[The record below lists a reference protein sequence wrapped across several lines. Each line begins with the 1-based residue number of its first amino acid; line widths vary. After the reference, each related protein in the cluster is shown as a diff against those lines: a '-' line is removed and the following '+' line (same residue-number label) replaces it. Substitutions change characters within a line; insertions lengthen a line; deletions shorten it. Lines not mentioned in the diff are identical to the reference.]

1 MEMVRMRVN
10 TIVLAFRE
18 LNNAIKGKAR
28 KLVIGTVALIPLLYG
43 SLYLWAFTNPYKTL
57 DTVPV
62 AVVVEDSGAIINGKM
77 RNVGNEI
84 KNRLKNQKDGSEG
97 FQWNFVDSAKANK
110 GIKNGDYFMVATIP
124 ASFSKCIASAQ
135 YDTPTKAKLHV
146 KYDQASNML
155 ASQIGKTAFRTIRSE
170 ISEAIAQEYWEHMF
184 AKVNSASD
192 SLGAAANG
200 AGALHE
206 GSKSLQGGINK
217 LADGSNKLSA
227 SLRKLQGGLGELQKG
242 ANTLTEANAR
252 SKEGA
257 QYLAQKTQDLA
268 NGAQQ
273 LSEGTQRLSAATDEF
288 YEGAQ
293 KLAASSNELEE
304 HVKAGNAETKTKLA
318 GLLMQAQNPAVTK
331 EDVLA
336 NLQSLAEG
344 LGENSNL
351 LETNLSALS
360 AGADKLSDGSL
371 QIKGG
376 ADAISQGFEAVNTG
390 SNKLAAGANSLAEGL
405 AQVSNGSEKLNN
417 GVNAAAQGSAKIV
430 NGSDQLNSGAK
441 KLSDNTPKL
450 VEGAK
455 KLHDGLKDAQ
465 KSGKINNIKQK
476 SKMMS
481 APVALK
487 EHDYSHV
494 ENYGTGF
501 APYFISIGL
510 WVGALMATFVLRVMD
525 RRAILNGMNPLK
537 SALISF
543 TPFVI
548 MGVVQAVILMGVVH
562 GALKLQIDNVGAFY
576 ALGIIASIVFMAIM
590 QMIMVVFKIPGRI
603 VAIVLLMLQITSSAG
618 TFPVQMTPSFFRAVH
633 PYLPMTYSIL
643 GLRQAMA
650 GRNSG
655 AIASSIGILVI
666 FGIIAIAITSI
677 VDCVKR
683 TVTMFDLHPVITLEA

>member
-1 MEMVRMRVN
+1 MRVN
-10 TIVLAFRE
+10 TIALAFRE

-62 AVVVEDSGAIINGKM
+62 AVVVEDNGAMINGKM
-77 RNVGNEI
+77 RNIGNEI
-84 KNRLKNQKDGSEG
+84 KTRLKNQKDGSEG
-97 FQWNFVDSAKANK
+97 FQWNFVNSAEANK
-110 GIKNGDYFMVATIP
+110 GLKNGNYFMVATIP

-135 YDTPTKAKLHV
+135 YETPTKAKLHV

-155 ASQIGKTAFRTIRSE
+155 ASQIGKTAFHTMRSE
-170 ISEAIAQEYWEHMF
+170 ISEAIAQEYWEHML
-184 AKVNSASD
+184 AKANSASE
-192 SLGAAANG
+192 SLGEAVKG
-200 AGALHE
+200 AGELHE

-217 LADGSNKLSA
+217 IADGSNKLSS

-242 ANTLTEANAR
+242 ADTLTQANLR

-273 LSEGTQRLSAATDEF
+273 LSEGTQRLSAATNEF

-360 AGADKLSDGSL
+360 AGADKLSTGSL

-376 ADAISQGFEAVNTG
+376 ADTISQGIETVNTG
-390 SNKLAAGANSLAEGL
+390 SSKLAAGANKLADGL
-405 AQVSNGSEKLNN
+405 TQVSNGSEKLNN
-417 GVNAAAQGSAKIV
+417 GVNAAVEGSAKIA

-450 VEGAK
+450 VDGAK
-455 KLHDGLKDAQ
+455 KLHDGLKNSQ
-465 KSGKINNIKQK
+465 KSGKIDNIVQK

-481 APVALK
+481 APVALE
-487 EHDYSHV
+487 EHEYSHV

-537 SALISF
+537 SALISL

-562 GALKLQIDNVGAFY
+562 LVLKLQIDNILAFY
-576 ALGIIASIVFMAIM
+576 GLGIIASIMFMAIM
-590 QMIMVVFKIPGRI
+590 QMIMVIFHIPGRI

-618 TFPVQMTPSFFRAVH
+618 TFPVQMTPAFFRAVH
-633 PYLPMTYSIL
+633 PYLPMTYSIM

-650 GRNSG
+650 GKNSG
-655 AIASSIGILVI
+655 EIVSGIGMLVL
-666 FGIIAIAITSI
+666 FGVIAIAITSI
-677 VDCVKR
+677 VARMKR

>member
-1 MEMVRMRVN
+1 MGMVIMRVN
-10 TIVLAFRE
+10 TIALAFRE
-18 LNNAIKGKAR
+18 LNNAMKGKAR

-57 DTVPV
+57 NTVPV
-62 AVVVEDSGAIINGKM
+62 AVVVEDNGAMINGKM
-77 RNVGNEI
+77 RNIGNEI
-84 KNRLKNQKDGSEG
+84 KTRLKNQKDGSEG
-97 FQWNFVDSAKANK
+97 FQWNFVNSAEANK
-110 GIKNGDYFMVATIP
+110 GLKNGNYFMVATIP

-135 YDTPTKAKLHV
+135 YETPTKAKLHV
-146 KYDQASNML
+146 KYNQASNML
-155 ASQIGKTAFRTIRSE
+155 ASQIGKTAFRTMRSE
-170 ISEAIAQEYWEHMF
+170 ISEAIAEEYWEHMF
-184 AKVNSASD
+184 AKVNAASD

-206 GSKSLQGGINK
+206 GSKSLQGGIDK
-217 LADGSNKLSA
+217 LANGSNQLSQ
-227 SLRKLQGGLGELQKG
+227 SLRKLQGGLGELQQG
-242 ANTLTEANAR
+242 ANTLTQANVR

-257 QYLAQKTQDLA
+257 KYLAQKTQDLA

-273 LSEGTQRLSAATDEF
+273 LSEGTQRLSAATNEF

-304 HVKAGNAETKTKLA
+304 HVKAGNAETKTQIA

-360 AGADKLSDGSL
+360 AGADKLSAGSL

-376 ADAISQGFEAVNTG
+376 AEAISQGVENINTG
-390 SNKLAAGANSLAEGL
+390 SSKLSAGASNLANGL
-405 AQVSNGSEKLNN
+405 VQVSNGSENLNN
-417 GVNAAAQGSAKIV
+417 GITRAAQGSAKIV

-455 KLHDGLKDAQ
+455 KLHDGLKNSQ
-465 KSGKINNIKQK
+465 KSGKIDNIVQK

-481 APVALK
+481 APVALQ
-487 EHDYSHV
+487 EHEYSHV

-525 RRAILNGMNPLK
+525 RRALLNGMNPLK
-537 SALISF
+537 STLISL

-548 MGVVQAVILMGVVH
+548 MGVVQSVILLGVVH
-562 GALKLQIDNVGAFY
+562 IVLGLQIDNIPAFY
-576 ALGIIASIVFMAIM
+576 ALGIIAGISFMAIM
-590 QMIMVVFKIPGRI
+590 QMIMTAFHIPGRI
-603 VAIVLLMLQITSSAG
+603 VAIILLMLQITSSAG
-618 TFPVQMTPSFFRAVH
+618 TFPVEMTPTFFRTVH
-633 PYLPMTYSIL
+633 PYLPMTYSIMA
-643 GLRQAMA
+643 LRQAMA
-650 GRNSG
+650 GKNNGEIVSG
-655 AIASSIGILVI
+655 IGMLVL
-666 FGIIAIAITSI
+666 FGVIAIAITSI
-677 VDCVKR
+677 IAYKKR

>member
-1 MEMVRMRVN
+1 MRVN
-10 TIVLAFRE
+10 TLALAFRE
-18 LNNAIKGKAR
+18 LNNTLKGKAR

-57 DTVPV
+57 NTVPV
-62 AVVVEDSGAIINGKM
+62 AVVVEDDGAVINGKM
-77 RNVGNEI
+77 RNIGNEI
-84 KNRLKNQKDGSEG
+84 KTRLKNQKDGSEG
-97 FQWNFVDSAKANK
+97 FQWNFVNSAEANK
-110 GIKNGDYFMVATIP
+110 GLKNGNYFMVATIP

-135 YDTPTKAKLHV
+135 YETPTKAKLHV

-155 ASQIGKTAFRTIRSE
+155 ASQIGKTAFHTMRSE
-170 ISEAIAQEYWEHMF
+170 ISEAIAQEYWENMF
-184 AKVNSASD
+184 AKVNSASG
-192 SLGAAANG
+192 SLGDAVNG

-206 GSKSLQGGINK
+206 GSKSLQNGVNK
-217 LADGSNKLSA
+217 LADGSSQLSQ
-227 SLRKLQGGLGELQKG
+227 SLRKLQGGLSELQKG
-242 ANTLTEANAR
+242 ANTLSKANTR
-252 SKEGA
+252 SKAGA

-273 LSEGTQRLSAATDEF
+273 LSKGTQKLSAATSEF
-288 YEGAQ
+288 YDGAQ
-293 KLAASSNELEE
+293 KLSASSSELEE
-304 HVKAGNAETKTKLA
+304 RVKAGNAETKA
-318 GLLMQAQNPAVTK
+318 QIMGLLMKAQDPRVTK
-331 EDVLA
+331 EDVLTS
-336 NLQSLAEG
+336 LQGLAGG
-344 LGENSNL
+344 LSENSDL

-360 AGADKLSDGSL
+360 AGADKLSAGSL

-376 ADAISQGFEAVNTG
+376 ADAISQGVEAVNTG

-455 KLHDGLKDAQ
+455 KLHDGLKNSQ
-465 KSGKINNIKQK
+465 KSGKINNIVQK

-481 APVALK
+481 APVSLE
-487 EHDYSHV
+487 EHEYSHV

-537 SALISF
+537 SALISL

-562 GALKLQIDNVGAFY
+562 VVLKLQIDNVLAFY
-576 ALGIIASIVFMAIM
+576 GLGIIASIMFMAIM
-590 QMIMVVFKIPGRI
+590 QMIMVVFHIPGRI

-618 TFPVQMTPSFFRAVH
+618 TFPVQMTPAFFRAVH
-633 PYLPMTYSIL
+633 PYLPMTYSIM

-650 GRNSG
+650 GKNSG
-655 AIASSIGILVI
+655 EIVSGIGMLVL
-666 FGIIAIAITSI
+666 FGVIAIAITSI
-677 VDCVKR
+677 VARMKR

>member
-1 MEMVRMRVN
+1 MHVS
-10 TIVLAFRE
+10 TIALAFRE
-18 LNNAIKGKAR
+18 INNTMKGKAR

-62 AVVVEDSGAIINGKM
+62 AVVVEDNGAMINGKM
-77 RNVGNEI
+77 RNIGNEI
-84 KNRLKNQKDGSEG
+84 KTRLKNQKDGSEG
-97 FQWNFVDSAKANK
+97 FQWNFVNSAEANK
-110 GIKNGDYFMVATIP
+110 GLKNGNYFMVATIP

-155 ASQIGKTAFRTIRSE
+155 ASQIGKTAFCTMRTE

-217 LADGSNKLSA
+217 LADGSNKLSQ
-227 SLRKLQGGLGELQKG
+227 SLQKLQGGLGELQKG
-242 ANTLTEANAR
+242 ANMLTEANAR

-273 LSEGTQRLSAATDEF
+273 LSEGTQRLSAATSEF

-304 HVKAGNAETKTKLA
+304 HVKAGNAETKAQIT

-336 NLQSLAEG
+336 NLQRLAEG

-360 AGADKLSDGSL
+360 AGADKLSAGSL

-376 ADAISQGFEAVNTG
+376 ADALMQGMEKVNVG
-390 SNKLAAGANSLAEGL
+390 SDKLVAGTNKLADGL
-405 AQVSNGSEKLNN
+405 AQVSNGSEKLNS
-417 GVNAAAQGSAKIV
+417 GVNEAAQGSAKIV

-450 VEGAK
+450 VDGTK

-465 KSGKINNIKQK
+465 KSGKVNGIVQK

-481 APVALK
+481 APVSLE
-487 EHDYSHV
+487 EHEYSHV

-501 APYFISIGL
+501 APYFISIAL
-510 WVGALMATFVLRVMD
+510 WVGALMTTFVLRVMD

-537 SALISF
+537 SALISL

-548 MGVVQAVILMGVVH
+548 MGVSQAIILMGVVQ

-590 QMIMVVFKIPGRI
+590 QMIMVVFRMPGRI

-618 TFPVQMTPSFFRAVH
+618 TFPVQMTPAFFRAVH
-633 PYLPMTYSIL
+633 PYLPMTYSIM
-643 GLRQAMA
+643 GLRQAMS
-650 GRNSG
+650 GKNSG
-655 AIASSIGILVI
+655 EIVSGIGMLVL
-666 FGIIAIAITSI
+666 FGVIAIAITSI
-677 VDCVKR
+677 AFRMKR
-683 TVTMFDLHPVITLEA
+683 TVKMFDLHPVITLDA

>member
-1 MEMVRMRVN
+1 MRVN
-10 TIVLAFRE
+10 TLSLAFRE
-18 LNNAIKGKAR
+18 LNNTLKGKAR

-57 DTVPV
+57 NTVPV
-62 AVVVEDSGAIINGKM
+62 AVVVEDNGAVINGKM
-77 RNVGNEI
+77 RNIGNEI
-84 KNRLKNQKDGSEG
+84 KTRLKNQKDGSEG
-97 FQWNFVDSAKANK
+97 FQWNFVNSAEANK
-110 GIKNGDYFMVATIP
+110 GLKNGNYFMVATIP

-135 YDTPTKAKLHV
+135 YETPTKAKLHV

-155 ASQIGKTAFRTIRSE
+155 ASQIGKTAFHTMRSE
-170 ISEAIAQEYWEHMF
+170 ISEAIAQEYWENMF

-192 SLGAAANG
+192 SLGDAVNG

-206 GSKSLQGGINK
+206 GSKSLQNGVNK
-217 LADGSNKLSA
+217 LADGSSQLSQ
-227 SLRKLQGGLGELQKG
+227 SLRKLQGGLSELQKG
-242 ANTLTEANAR
+242 ANTLSKANTR
-252 SKEGA
+252 SKAGA

-273 LSEGTQRLSAATDEF
+273 LSKGTQKLSAATSEF
-288 YEGAQ
+288 YDGAQ
-293 KLAASSNELEE
+293 KLSASSSELEE
-304 HVKAGNAETKTKLA
+304 RVKAGNAETKA
-318 GLLMQAQNPAVTK
+318 QIMGLLMKAQDPRVTK

-336 NLQSLAEG
+336 SLQGLAGG
-344 LGENSNL
+344 LSENSDL

-360 AGADKLSDGSL
+360 AGADKLSAGSL

-376 ADAISQGFEAVNTG
+376 ADAISQGVEAVNTG

-455 KLHDGLKDAQ
+455 KLHDGLKNSQ
-465 KSGKINNIKQK
+465 KSGKINNIVQK

-481 APVALK
+481 APVSLE
-487 EHDYSHV
+487 EHEYSHV

-537 SALISF
+537 SALISL

-562 GALKLQIDNVGAFY
+562 VVLKLQIDNVLAFY
-576 ALGIIASIVFMAIM
+576 GLGIIASIMFMAIM
-590 QMIMVVFKIPGRI
+590 QMIMVVFHIPGRI

-618 TFPVQMTPSFFRAVH
+618 TFPVQMTPAFFRAVH
-633 PYLPMTYSIL
+633 PYLPMTYSIM

-650 GRNSG
+650 GKNSG
-655 AIASSIGILVI
+655 EIVSGIGMLVL
-666 FGIIAIAITSI
+666 FGVIAIAITSI
-677 VDCVKR
+677 VARMKR

>member
-1 MEMVRMRVN
+1 MVVKTMRVN
-10 TIVLAFRE
+10 TIALAFRE
-18 LNNAIKGKAR
+18 LNNTMKGKAR

-62 AVVVEDSGAIINGKM
+62 AVVVEDNGAMINGKM
-77 RNVGNEI
+77 RNIGNEI
-84 KNRLKNQKDGSEG
+84 KTRLKNQKDGSEG
-97 FQWNFVDSAKANK
+97 FQWNFVNSAEANK
-110 GIKNGDYFMVATIP
+110 GLKNGNYFMVATIP

-155 ASQIGKTAFRTIRSE
+155 ASQIGKTAFRTMRTE

-217 LADGSNKLSA
+217 LADGSNKLSQ
-227 SLRKLQGGLGELQKG
+227 SLQKLQGGLGELQKG
-242 ANTLTEANAR
+242 ASRLTEANAR

-304 HVKAGNAETKTKLA
+304 HVKAGNAETKAQIT
-318 GLLMQAQNPAVTK
+318 GLLMQAQNSAVTK

-360 AGADKLSDGSL
+360 AGADKLSAGSL

-376 ADAISQGFEAVNTG
+376 ADALMQGMEKVNVG
-390 SNKLAAGANSLAEGL
+390 SNKLVAGTNKLADGL
-405 AQVSNGSEKLNN
+405 AQVSNGSEKLNS
-417 GVNAAAQGSAKIV
+417 GVNEAAQGSAKIV
-430 NGSDQLNSGAK
+430 NGSNQLNSGVK

-450 VEGAK
+450 VDGAK

-465 KSGKINNIKQK
+465 KSGKVNGIVQK

-481 APVALK
+481 APVSLE
-487 EHDYSHV
+487 EHEYSHV

-501 APYFISIGL
+501 APYFISIAL

-537 SALISF
+537 SALISL
-543 TPFVI
+543 TPFVL
-548 MGVVQAVILMGVVH
+548 MGVVQAIILMGVVQ

-590 QMIMVVFKIPGRI
+590 QMIMVVFRIPGRI

-618 TFPVQMTPSFFRAVH
+618 TFPVQMTPAFFKAVH
-633 PYLPMTYSIL
+633 PYLPMTYSIM
-643 GLRQAMA
+643 GLRQAMS
-650 GRNSG
+650 GKNSG
-655 AIASSIGILVI
+655 EIVSGIGMLVL
-666 FGIIAIAITSI
+666 FGVIAIAITSI
-677 VDCVKR
+677 AFRMKR

>member
-1 MEMVRMRVN
+1 MRVN

-62 AVVVEDSGAIINGKM
+62 AVVVEDNGAIINGKM

-97 FQWNFVDSAKANK
+97 FQWNFVNSAKANK
-110 GIKNGDYFMVATIP
+110 GLKNGDYFMVATIP

-537 SALISF
+537 SALISL

-548 MGVVQAVILMGVVH
+548 MGVVQAIILMGVVH
-562 GALKLQIDNVGAFY
+562 GALKLQIDNVAAFY

-590 QMIMVVFKIPGRI
+590 QMIMAVFKIPGRI

-650 GRNSG
+650 GKNSG

>member
-1 MEMVRMRVN
+1 MHVS
-10 TIVLAFRE
+10 TIALAFRE
-18 LNNAIKGKAR
+18 INNTMKGKAR

-62 AVVVEDSGAIINGKM
+62 AVVVEDNGAMINGKM
-77 RNVGNEI
+77 RNIGNEI
-84 KNRLKNQKDGSEG
+84 KTRLKNQKDGSEG
-97 FQWNFVDSAKANK
+97 FQWNFVNSAEANK
-110 GIKNGDYFMVATIP
+110 GLKNGNYFMVATIP

-155 ASQIGKTAFRTIRSE
+155 ASQIGKTAFRTMRTE

-217 LADGSNKLSA
+217 LADGSNKLSQ
-227 SLRKLQGGLGELQKG
+227 SLQKLQGGLGELQKG

-288 YEGAQ
+288 YAGAQ

-360 AGADKLSDGSL
+360 AGADRLSTGSL

-376 ADAISQGFEAVNTG
+376 ADALMQGMEKVNVG
-390 SNKLAAGANSLAEGL
+390 SNKLVAGTNKLADGL
-405 AQVSNGSEKLNN
+405 TQVSNGSEKLNN
-417 GVNAAAQGSAKIV
+417 GVSVAAQGSAKIV
-430 NGSDQLNSGAK
+430 NGSDQLNSGVK

-465 KSGKINNIKQK
+465 KSGKINNIVQK

-481 APVALK
+481 APVSLE
-487 EHDYSHV
+487 EHEYSHV

-537 SALISF
+537 SALISL

-548 MGVVQAVILMGVVH
+548 MGIVQAVILMGVVQLV
-562 GALKLQIDNVGAFY
+562 LKLQIDNVLAFY
-576 ALGIIASIVFMAIM
+576 GLGIIASIMFMAIM
-590 QMIMVVFKIPGRI
+590 QMIMVVFHVPGRI

-618 TFPVQMTPSFFRAVH
+618 TFPVQMTPAFFRAVH
-633 PYLPMTYSIL
+633 PYLPMTYSIM

-650 GRNSG
+650 GKNSG
-655 AIASSIGILVI
+655 EIVSGIGMLVL
-666 FGIIAIAITSI
+666 FGVIAIAITSI
-677 VDCVKR
+677 VARMKR

>member
-1 MEMVRMRVN
+1 MRVN
-10 TIVLAFRE
+10 TIALAFRE
-18 LNNAIKGKAR
+18 LNNAMKGKAR

-57 DTVPV
+57 NTVPV
-62 AVVVEDSGAIINGKM
+62 AVVVEDNGAMINGKM
-77 RNVGNEI
+77 RNIGNEI
-84 KNRLKNQKDGSEG
+84 KTRLKNQKDGSEG
-97 FQWNFVDSAKANK
+97 FQWNFVNSAEANK
-110 GIKNGDYFMVATIP
+110 GLKNGNYFMVATIP

-135 YDTPTKAKLHV
+135 YETPTKAKLHV
-146 KYDQASNML
+146 KYNQASNML
-155 ASQIGKTAFRTIRSE
+155 ASQIGKTAFRTMRSE
-170 ISEAIAQEYWEHMF
+170 ISEAIAEEYWEHMF
-184 AKVNSASD
+184 AKVNAASD

-206 GSKSLQGGINK
+206 GSKSLQGGIDK
-217 LADGSNKLSA
+217 LANGSNQLSQ
-227 SLRKLQGGLGELQKG
+227 SLRKLQGGLGELQQG
-242 ANTLTEANAR
+242 ANTLTQANVR

-257 QYLAQKTQDLA
+257 KYLAQKTQDLA

-273 LSEGTQRLSAATDEF
+273 LSEGTQRLSAATNEF

-304 HVKAGNAETKTKLA
+304 HVKAGNAETKTQIA

-360 AGADKLSDGSL
+360 AGADKLSAGSL

-376 ADAISQGFEAVNTG
+376 AEAISQGVENINTG
-390 SNKLAAGANSLAEGL
+390 SSKLSAGASNLANGL
-405 AQVSNGSEKLNN
+405 AQVSNGSENLNN
-417 GVNAAAQGSAKIV
+417 GITRAAQGSAKIV
-430 NGSDQLNSGAK
+430 NGSDQLNSGVK

-455 KLHDGLKDAQ
+455 KLHDGLKNSQ
-465 KSGKINNIKQK
+465 KSGKIDNIVQK

-481 APVALK
+481 APVALQ
-487 EHDYSHV
+487 EHEYSHV

-525 RRAILNGMNPLK
+525 RRALLNGMNPLK
-537 SALISF
+537 STLISL

-548 MGVVQAVILMGVVH
+548 MGVVQSVILLGVVH
-562 GALKLQIDNVGAFY
+562 IVLGLQIDNIPAFY
-576 ALGIIASIVFMAIM
+576 ALGIIAGISFMAIM
-590 QMIMVVFKIPGRI
+590 QMIMTAFHIPGRI
-603 VAIVLLMLQITSSAG
+603 VAIILLMLQITSSAG
-618 TFPVQMTPSFFRAVH
+618 TFPVEMTPTFFRTVH
-633 PYLPMTYSIL
+633 PYLPMTYSIMA
-643 GLRQAMA
+643 LRQAMA
-650 GRNSG
+650 GKNNGEIVSG
-655 AIASSIGILVI
+655 IGMLVL
-666 FGIIAIAITSI
+666 FGVIAIAITSI
-677 VDCVKR
+677 IAYKKR

>member
-1 MEMVRMRVN
+1 MHVN
-10 TIVLAFRE
+10 TIALAFRE

-43 SLYLWAFTNPYKTL
+43 SLYLWAFTNPYNTL
-57 DTVPV
+57 NTVPV
-62 AVVVEDSGAIINGKM
+62 AVVVEDNGAMINGKM
-77 RNVGNEI
+77 RNIGNEI
-84 KNRLKNQKDGSEG
+84 KTRLKNQKDGSEG
-97 FQWNFVDSAKANK
+97 FQWNFVNSAEANK
-110 GIKNGDYFMVATIP
+110 GLKNGNYFMVATIP

-155 ASQIGKTAFRTIRSE
+155 ASQIGKTAFRTMRTE

-217 LADGSNKLSA
+217 LADGSNKLSQ
-227 SLRKLQGGLGELQKG
+227 SLQKLQGGLGELQKG

-273 LSEGTQRLSAATDEF
+273 LSEGTQRLSAATSEF

-304 HVKAGNAETKTKLA
+304 HVKAGNAETKAQIT
-318 GLLMQAQNPAVTK
+318 GLLMQAQNPRVTK

-336 NLQSLAEG
+336 SLQGLAGG
-344 LGENSNL
+344 LSENSDL

-360 AGADKLSDGSL
+360 AGADKLSAGSL

-376 ADAISQGFEAVNTG
+376 ADAISQGVEAVNAG

-417 GVNAAAQGSAKIV
+417 GVSEAAQGSAKIV

-450 VEGAK
+450 VDGAK

-465 KSGKINNIKQK
+465 KSGKINNIVQK

-481 APVALK
+481 APVSLE
-487 EHDYSHV
+487 EHEYSHV

-501 APYFISIGL
+501 APYFISIAL

-537 SALISF
+537 SALISL

-548 MGVVQAVILMGVVH
+548 MGVAQAIILMGVVQ
-562 GALKLQIDNVGAFY
+562 GALKFQIDNVGAFY

-590 QMIMVVFKIPGRI
+590 QMIMVVFRMPGRI

-618 TFPVQMTPSFFRAVH
+618 TFPVQMTPAFFRAVH
-633 PYLPMTYSIL
+633 PYLPMTYSIM

-650 GRNSG
+650 GKNSG
-655 AIASSIGILVI
+655 EIV
-666 FGIIAIAITSI
+666 FGIEMLVLFGVIAIAITSI
-677 VDCVKR
+677 ACRMKR

>member
-1 MEMVRMRVN
+1 MRVN
-10 TIVLAFRE
+10 TIALAFRE
-18 LNNAIKGKAR
+18 LNNAMKGKAR

-57 DTVPV
+57 NTVPV
-62 AVVVEDSGAIINGKM
+62 AVVVEDNGAMINGKM
-77 RNVGNEI
+77 RNIGNEI
-84 KNRLKNQKDGSEG
+84 KTRLKNQKDGSEG
-97 FQWNFVDSAKANK
+97 FQWNFVNSAEANK
-110 GIKNGDYFMVATIP
+110 GLKNGNYFMVATIP

-155 ASQIGKTAFRTIRSE
+155 ASQIGKTAFRTMRTE

-217 LADGSNKLSA
+217 LADGSNKLSQ
-227 SLRKLQGGLGELQKG
+227 SLQKLQGGLGELQKG
-242 ANTLTEANAR
+242 ANTLNEANAR

-304 HVKAGNAETKTKLA
+304 HVKAGNAETKAQIT

-360 AGADKLSDGSL
+360 AGADKLSAGSL

-376 ADAISQGFEAVNTG
+376 ADALMQGMEKVNVG
-390 SNKLAAGANSLAEGL
+390 SNKLVAGTNKLADGL
-405 AQVSNGSEKLNN
+405 AQVSNGSEKLNS
-417 GVNAAAQGSAKIV
+417 GVNEAAQGSAKIV
-430 NGSDQLNSGAK
+430 NGSNQLNSGAK

-450 VEGAK
+450 VDGAK

-465 KSGKINNIKQK
+465 KSGKVNGIVQK

-481 APVALK
+481 APVSLE
-487 EHDYSHV
+487 EHEYSHV

-501 APYFISIGL
+501 APYFISIAL
-510 WVGALMATFVLRVMD
+510 WVGALMTTFVLRVMD

-537 SALISF
+537 SALISL
-543 TPFVI
+543 TPFVL
-548 MGVVQAVILMGVVH
+548 MGVVQAIILMGVVQ

-590 QMIMVVFKIPGRI
+590 QMIMAVFKIPGRI

-655 AIASSIGILVI
+655 AITSSIGILVL
-666 FGIIAIAITSI
+666 FGVIAIAITSI
-677 VDCVKR
+677 VARMKR
-683 TVTMFDLHPVITLEA
+683 TVTMFDLHPVITLEP

>member
-1 MEMVRMRVN
+1 MRVN
-10 TIVLAFRE
+10 TIALAFRE

-62 AVVVEDSGAIINGKM
+62 AVVVEDNGAMINGKM
-77 RNVGNEI
+77 RNVGHEI
-84 KNRLKNQKDGSEG
+84 KNRLKSQKDGSAG

-110 GIKNGDYFMVATIP
+110 GLKNGDYFMVATIP
-124 ASFSKCIASAQ
+124 SSFSKCIASAQ

-155 ASQIGKTAFRTIRSE
+155 ASQIGKTAFHTMRSE
-170 ISEAIAQEYWEHMF
+170 ISEAIAQEYWENMF
-184 AKVNSASD
+184 AKANSASE
-192 SLGAAANG
+192 SLGEAVKG
-200 AGALHE
+200 AGELHE

-217 LADGSNKLSA
+217 IADGSNKLSS

-242 ANTLTEANAR
+242 ADTLTQANLR

-273 LSEGTQRLSAATDEF
+273 LSEGTQRLSAATNEF

-360 AGADKLSDGSL
+360 AGADKLSTGSL

-376 ADAISQGFEAVNTG
+376 ADTISQGIETVNTG
-390 SNKLAAGANSLAEGL
+390 SSKLAAGANKLADGL
-405 AQVSNGSEKLNN
+405 TQVSNGSEKLNN
-417 GVNAAAQGSAKIV
+417 GVNAAVEGSAKIA

-450 VEGAK
+450 VDGAK
-455 KLHDGLKDAQ
+455 KLHDGLKNSQ
-465 KSGKINNIKQK
+465 KSGKIDNIVQK

-481 APVALK
+481 APVALE
-487 EHDYSHV
+487 EHEYSHV

-525 RRAILNGMNPLK
+525 RRAILNGINPLK
-537 SALISF
+537 SALISL

-562 GALKLQIDNVGAFY
+562 LVLKLQIDNILAFY
-576 ALGIIASIVFMAIM
+576 GLGIIASIMFMAIM
-590 QMIMVVFKIPGRI
+590 QMIMVIFHIPGRI

-618 TFPVQMTPSFFRAVH
+618 TFPVEMTPAFFRAVH
-633 PYLPMTYSIL
+633 PYLPMTYSIM

-650 GRNSG
+650 GKNSG
-655 AIASSIGILVI
+655 EIVSGIGMLVL
-666 FGIIAIAITSI
+666 FGVIAIAITSI
-677 VDCVKR
+677 VARMKR

>member
-1 MEMVRMRVN
+1 MRVN
-10 TIVLAFRE
+10 TIALAFRE
-18 LNNAIKGKAR
+18 LNNTMKGKAR

-62 AVVVEDSGAIINGKM
+62 AVVVEDNGAMINGKM
-77 RNVGNEI
+77 RNIGNEI
-84 KNRLKNQKDGSEG
+84 KTRLKNQKDGSEG
-97 FQWNFVDSAKANK
+97 FQWNFVNSAEANK
-110 GIKNGDYFMVATIP
+110 GLKNGNYFMVATIP

-155 ASQIGKTAFRTIRSE
+155 ASQIGKTAFRTMRTE

-217 LADGSNKLSA
+217 LADGSNKLSQ
-227 SLRKLQGGLGELQKG
+227 SLQKLQGGLGELQKG
-242 ANTLTEANAR
+242 ASRLTEANAR

-273 LSEGTQRLSAATDEF
+273 LSEGTQRLSAATSEF

-304 HVKAGNAETKTKLA
+304 HVKAGNAETKAQIT

-344 LGENSNL
+344 LGENSHL

-360 AGADKLSDGSL
+360 AGADRLSAGSL

-376 ADAISQGFEAVNTG
+376 ADALMQGMEKVNVG
-390 SNKLAAGANSLAEGL
+390 SNQLAGGANTLADGL
-405 AQVSNGSEKLNN
+405 TQVSNGSEKLNN
-417 GVNAAAQGSAKIV
+417 GVSVAAQGSAKIV
-430 NGSDQLNSGAK
+430 NGSDQLNSGVK

-465 KSGKINNIKQK
+465 KSGKINNIVQK

-481 APVALK
+481 APVSLE
-487 EHDYSHV
+487 EHEYSHV

-537 SALISF
+537 SALISL

-548 MGVVQAVILMGVVH
+548 MGIVQAVILMGVVQLV
-562 GALKLQIDNVGAFY
+562 LKLQIDNVLAFY
-576 ALGIIASIVFMAIM
+576 GLGIIASIMFMAIM
-590 QMIMVVFKIPGRI
+590 QMIMVVFHVPGRI

-618 TFPVQMTPSFFRAVH
+618 TFPVQMTPAFFRAVH
-633 PYLPMTYSIL
+633 PYLPMTYSIM

-650 GRNSG
+650 GKNSG
-655 AIASSIGILVI
+655 EIVSGIGMLVL
-666 FGIIAIAITSI
+666 FGVIAIAITSI
-677 VDCVKR
+677 AFRMKR
-683 TVTMFDLHPVITLEA
+683 TVTMFDLHPVITLDA

>member
-1 MEMVRMRVN
+1 MRVN
-10 TIVLAFRE
+10 TIALAFRE
-18 LNNAIKGKAR
+18 LNNTMKGKAR
-28 KLVIGTVALIPLLYG
+28 KIVIGAVALIPLLYG

-62 AVVVEDSGAIINGKM
+62 AVVVEDNGAMINGKM
-77 RNVGNEI
+77 RNVGHEI
-84 KNRLKNQKDGSEG
+84 KNRLKSQKDGSAG
-97 FQWNFVDSAKANK
+97 FQWNFVNSAKANK
-110 GIKNGDYFMVATIP
+110 GLKNGDYFMVATIP
-124 ASFSKCIASAQ
+124 SSFSKCIASAQ
-135 YDTPTKAKLHV
+135 YETPTKAKLHV

-155 ASQIGKTAFRTIRSE
+155 ASQIGKTAFHTMRSE
-170 ISEAIAQEYWEHMF
+170 ISEAIAQEYWEHML
-184 AKVNSASD
+184 AKANSASE
-192 SLGAAANG
+192 SLGEAVKG
-200 AGALHE
+200 AGELHE

-217 LADGSNKLSA
+217 IADGSNKLSS

-242 ANTLTEANAR
+242 ADTLTQANLR

-273 LSEGTQRLSAATDEF
+273 LSEGTQRLSAATSEF

-351 LETNLSALS
+351 LETNLSALT
-360 AGADKLSDGSL
+360 AGADRLSAGSL

-376 ADAISQGFEAVNTG
+376 ADAISQGVESINAG
-390 SNKLAAGANSLAEGL
+390 SNRLAAGANNLANGL
-405 AQVSNGSEKLNN
+405 AQVSNGSENLNN
-417 GVNAAAQGSAKIV
+417 GITRAAQGSAKIV
-430 NGSDQLNSGAK
+430 NGSNQLDSGVK

-450 VEGAK
+450 VDGAK

-465 KSGKINNIKQK
+465 KSGKVNGIVQK

-481 APVALK
+481 APVSLE
-487 EHDYSHV
+487 EHEYSHV

-537 SALISF
+537 SALISL

-548 MGVVQAVILMGVVH
+548 MGVVQAIILMGVVQ

-590 QMIMVVFKIPGRI
+590 QMIMVVFRIPGRI
-603 VAIVLLMLQITSSAG
+603 IAIVLLMLQITSSAG
-618 TFPVQMTPSFFRAVH
+618 TFPVQMTPAFFRAVH
-633 PYLPMTYSIL
+633 PYLPMTYSIM

-650 GRNSG
+650 GKNSG
-655 AIASSIGILVI
+655 EIVSGIGMLVL
-666 FGIIAIAITSI
+666 FGVIAIAITSI
-677 VDCVKR
+677 VARMKR

>member
-1 MEMVRMRVN
+1 MHVS
-10 TIVLAFRE
+10 TIALAFRE
-18 LNNAIKGKAR
+18 INNTMKGKAR

-62 AVVVEDSGAIINGKM
+62 AVVVEDNGAMINGKM
-77 RNVGNEI
+77 RNIGNEI
-84 KNRLKNQKDGSEG
+84 KTRLKNQKDGSEG
-97 FQWNFVDSAKANK
+97 FQWNFVNSAEANK
-110 GIKNGDYFMVATIP
+110 GLKNGNYFMVATIP

-155 ASQIGKTAFRTIRSE
+155 ASQIGKTAFRTMRTE

-217 LADGSNKLSA
+217 LADGSNKLSQ
-227 SLRKLQGGLGELQKG
+227 SLQKLQGGLGELQKG

-273 LSEGTQRLSAATDEF
+273 LSEGTQRLSAATSEF

-304 HVKAGNAETKTKLA
+304 HVKAGNAETKAQIT

-331 EDVLA
+331 DDVIA

-360 AGADKLSDGSL
+360 AGADKLSAGSL

-376 ADAISQGFEAVNTG
+376 ADALMQGMEKVNVG
-390 SNKLAAGANSLAEGL
+390 SDKLVAGTNKLADGL
-405 AQVSNGSEKLNN
+405 AQVSNGSEKLNS
-417 GVNAAAQGSAKIV
+417 GVNEAAQGSAKIV

-450 VEGAK
+450 VDGTK

-465 KSGKINNIKQK
+465 KSGKVNGIVQK

-481 APVALK
+481 APVSLE
-487 EHDYSHV
+487 EHEYSHV

-501 APYFISIGL
+501 APYFISIAL
-510 WVGALMATFVLRVMD
+510 WVGALMTTFVLRVMD

-537 SALISF
+537 SALISL

-548 MGVVQAVILMGVVH
+548 MGVSQAIILMGVVQ
-562 GALKLQIDNVGAFY
+562 GALKFQIDNVVAFY
-576 ALGIIASIVFMAIM
+576 ALGILASIVFMAIM
-590 QMIMVVFKIPGRI
+590 QMIMVVFRMPGRI

-618 TFPVQMTPSFFRAVH
+618 TFPVQMTPAFFRAVH
-633 PYLPMTYSIL
+633 PYLPMTYSIM
-643 GLRQAMA
+643 GLRQAMS
-650 GRNSG
+650 GKNSG
-655 AIASSIGILVI
+655 EIVSGIGMLVL
-666 FGIIAIAITSI
+666 FGVIAIAITSI
-677 VDCVKR
+677 AFRMKR
-683 TVTMFDLHPVITLEA
+683 TVKMFDLHPVITLDA

>member
-1 MEMVRMRVN
+1 MGMVTMRVN
-10 TIVLAFRE
+10 TIALAFRE
-18 LNNAIKGKAR
+18 LNNAMKGKAR

-57 DTVPV
+57 NTVPV
-62 AVVVEDSGAIINGKM
+62 AVVVEDNGAMINGKM
-77 RNVGNEI
+77 RNIGNEI
-84 KNRLKNQKDGSEG
+84 KTRLKNQKDGSEG
-97 FQWNFVDSAKANK
+97 FQWNFVNSAEANK
-110 GIKNGDYFMVATIP
+110 GLKNGNYFMVATIP

-155 ASQIGKTAFRTIRSE
+155 ASQIGKTAFRTMRTE

-206 GSKSLQGGINK
+206 GSKSLQGGIDK
-217 LADGSNKLSA
+217 LANGSNQLSQ
-227 SLRKLQGGLGELQKG
+227 SLRKLQGGLGELQQG
-242 ANTLTEANAR
+242 ANTLTQANVR

-257 QYLAQKTQDLA
+257 KYLAQKTQDLA

-273 LSEGTQRLSAATDEF
+273 LSEGTQRLSAATNEF

-304 HVKAGNAETKTKLA
+304 HVKAGNAETKTQIA
-318 GLLMQAQNPAVTK
+318 ALLMQAQNPAVTK

-360 AGADKLSDGSL
+360 AGADKLSAGSL

-376 ADAISQGFEAVNTG
+376 AEAISQGVENINTG
-390 SNKLAAGANSLAEGL
+390 SSKLSAGASNLANGL
-405 AQVSNGSEKLNN
+405 VQVSNGSENLNN
-417 GVNAAAQGSAKIV
+417 GITRAAQGSAKIV

-465 KSGKINNIKQK
+465 KSGKIDNIVQK

-481 APVALK
+481 APVALQ
-487 EHDYSHV
+487 EHEYSHV

-525 RRAILNGMNPLK
+525 RRALLNGMNPLK
-537 SALISF
+537 STLISL

-548 MGVVQAVILMGVVH
+548 MGVVQSVILLGVVH
-562 GALKLQIDNVGAFY
+562 VVLGLQIDNIPAFY
-576 ALGIIASIVFMAIM
+576 ALGIIAGISFMAIM
-590 QMIMVVFKIPGRI
+590 QMIMTAFHIPGRI
-603 VAIVLLMLQITSSAG
+603 VAIILLMLQITSSAG
-618 TFPVQMTPSFFRAVH
+618 TFPVEMTPTFFRTVH
-633 PYLPMTYSIL
+633 PYLPMTYSIMA
-643 GLRQAMA
+643 LRQAMA
-650 GRNSG
+650 GKNNGEIVSG
-655 AIASSIGILVI
+655 IGMLVL
-666 FGIIAIAITSI
+666 FGVIAIAITSI
-677 VDCVKR
+677 IAYKKR

>member
-1 MEMVRMRVN
+1 MGMVTMRVN
-10 TIVLAFRE
+10 TIALAFRE
-18 LNNAIKGKAR
+18 LNNAMKGKAR

-57 DTVPV
+57 NTVPV
-62 AVVVEDSGAIINGKM
+62 AVVVEDNGAMINGKM
-77 RNVGNEI
+77 RNIGNEI
-84 KNRLKNQKDGSEG
+84 KTRLKNQKDGSEG
-97 FQWNFVDSAKANK
+97 FQWNFVNSAEANK
-110 GIKNGDYFMVATIP
+110 GLKNGNYFMVATIP

-135 YDTPTKAKLHV
+135 YETPTKAKLHV

-155 ASQIGKTAFRTIRSE
+155 ASQIGKTAFRTMRSE
-170 ISEAIAQEYWEHMF
+170 ISEAIAEEYWEHMF
-184 AKVNSASD
+184 AKVNAASD

-206 GSKSLQGGINK
+206 GSKSLQGGIDK
-217 LADGSNKLSA
+217 LANGSNQLSQ
-227 SLRKLQGGLGELQKG
+227 SLRKLQGGLGELQQG
-242 ANTLTEANAR
+242 ANTLTQANVR

-257 QYLAQKTQDLA
+257 KYLAQKTQDLA

-273 LSEGTQRLSAATDEF
+273 LSEGTQRLSAATNEF

-304 HVKAGNAETKTKLA
+304 HVKAGNAETKTQIA
-318 GLLMQAQNPAVTK
+318 ALLMQAQNPAVTK

-360 AGADKLSDGSL
+360 AGADKLSAGSL

-376 ADAISQGFEAVNTG
+376 AEAISQGVENINTG
-390 SNKLAAGANSLAEGL
+390 SSKLSAGASNLANGL
-405 AQVSNGSEKLNN
+405 VQVSNGSENLNN
-417 GVNAAAQGSAKIV
+417 GITRAAQGSAKIV

-465 KSGKINNIKQK
+465 KSGKIDNIVQK

-481 APVALK
+481 APVALQ
-487 EHDYSHV
+487 EHEYSHV

-525 RRAILNGMNPLK
+525 RRALLNGMNPLK
-537 SALISF
+537 STLISL

-548 MGVVQAVILMGVVH
+548 MGVVQSVILLGVVH
-562 GALKLQIDNVGAFY
+562 IVLGLQIDNIPAFY
-576 ALGIIASIVFMAIM
+576 ALGIIAGISFMAIM
-590 QMIMVVFKIPGRI
+590 QMIMTAFHIPGRI
-603 VAIVLLMLQITSSAG
+603 VAIILLMLQITSSAG
-618 TFPVQMTPSFFRAVH
+618 TFPVEMTPTFFRTVH
-633 PYLPMTYSIL
+633 PYLPMTYSIMA
-643 GLRQAMA
+643 LRQAMA
-650 GRNSG
+650 GKNSG
-655 AIASSIGILVI
+655 EIVSGIGMLVL
-666 FGIIAIAITSI
+666 FGVIAIAITSI
-677 VDCVKR
+677 IAYKKR

>member
-1 MEMVRMRVN
+1 MRVN

-376 ADAISQGFEAVNTG
+376 ADAISQGFDAVNTG

>member
-1 MEMVRMRVN
+1 MRVN

>member
-1 MEMVRMRVN
+1 MRAN
-10 TIVLAFRE
+10 IISLAFRE

-28 KLVIGTVALIPLLYG
+28 KLVIGAVALMPLLYG

-62 AVVVEDSGAIINGKM
+62 AVVVEDNGAMINGKM
-77 RNVGNEI
+77 RNIGNEI
-84 KNRLKNQKDGSEG
+84 KTRLKSQKDGSEG
-97 FQWNFVDSAKANK
+97 FQWNFVNSDEANK
-110 GIKNGDYFMVATIP
+110 GLKNGSYFMVATIP
-124 ASFSKCIASAQ
+124 SSFSKCIASAQ

-155 ASQIGKTAFRTIRSE
+155 ASQIGKTAFRTMRSE
-170 ISEAIAQEYWEHMF
+170 ISEAIAQEYWENMF

-192 SLGAAANG
+192 SLGVAVNG
-200 AGALHE
+200 AAALHE
-206 GSKSLQGGINK
+206 GSKSLQNGVNK
-217 LADGSNKLSA
+217 LADGSNKLSQ
-227 SLRKLQGGLGELQKG
+227 SLQKLQGGLSELQKG
-242 ANTLTEANAR
+242 ANTLSKANVQ

-273 LSEGTQRLSAATDEF
+273 LSEGTQRLSAATGEF
-288 YEGAQ
+288 YDGAQ
-293 KLAASSNELEE
+293 KLAASSSELEE
-304 HVKAGNAETKTKLA
+304 HVKAGNAETKAQIT
-318 GLLMQAQNPAVTK
+318 GLLMKARDPRVTK

-336 NLQSLAEG
+336 SLQGLAGG
-344 LGENSNL
+344 LSENSNL

-360 AGADKLSDGSL
+360 SGADRLSTGSL

-376 ADAISQGFEAVNTG
+376 VDALSSGIETVNAG
-390 SNKLAAGANSLAEGL
+390 SNKLAAGANKLADGL
-405 AQVSNGSEKLNN
+405 TQVSNGSEKLNN
-417 GVNAAAQGSAKIV
+417 GVNEAAQGSAKIV
-430 NGSDQLNSGAK
+430 NGSNQLNSGVK

-450 VEGAK
+450 VDGAK

-465 KSGKINNIKQK
+465 KSGKINNIVQK

-481 APVALK
+481 APVALE
-487 EHDYSHV
+487 EHNYSHV

-501 APYFISIGL
+501 APYFISLGL
-510 WVGALMATFVLRVMD
+510 WVGALMATFVLRVID
-525 RRAILNGMNPLK
+525 RRSILNGMNPLK

-543 TPFVI
+543 TPFVF
-548 MGVVQAVILMGVVH
+548 MGVVQAIILMGVVQ

-590 QMIMVVFKIPGRI
+590 QMIMTVFKIPGKI

-618 TFPVQMTPSFFRAVH
+618 TFPVQMTPAFFRAVH
-633 PYLPMTYSIL
+633 PYLPMTYSII

-655 AIASSIGILVI
+655 AIISSIGILVL
-666 FGIIAIAITSI
+666 FGVIAFAITSI
-677 VDCVKR
+677 VAHIKR
-683 TVTMFDLHPVITLEA
+683 NVTMFDLHPAITLEA

>member
-1 MEMVRMRVN
+1 MRVN
-10 TIVLAFRE
+10 TIALAFRE
-18 LNNAIKGKAR
+18 LNNMMKGKAR
-28 KLVIGTVALIPLLYG
+28 KLVIGAVALIPLLYG

-62 AVVVEDSGAIINGKM
+62 AVVVEDNGAMINGKM
-77 RNVGNEI
+77 RNIGNEI
-84 KNRLKNQKDGSEG
+84 KTRLENQKDGSEG
-97 FQWNFVDSAKANK
+97 FQWNFVNSAEANK
-110 GIKNGDYFMVATIP
+110 GLKNGNYFMVATIP

-155 ASQIGKTAFRTIRSE
+155 ASQIGKTAFRTMRTE

-217 LADGSNKLSA
+217 LADGSNKLSQ
-227 SLRKLQGGLGELQKG
+227 SLQKLQGGLGELQKG

-304 HVKAGNAETKTKLA
+304 HVKAGNAETKAQIT

-360 AGADKLSDGSL
+360 AGADKLSAGSL

-376 ADAISQGFEAVNTG
+376 ADALMQGMEKVNVG
-390 SNKLAAGANSLAEGL
+390 SNKLVAGTNKLADGL
-405 AQVSNGSEKLNN
+405 AQVSNGSEKLNS
-417 GVNAAAQGSAKIV
+417 GVNEAAQGSSKIV
-430 NGSDQLNSGAK
+430 NGSNQLNSGVK

-450 VEGAK
+450 VDGAK

-465 KSGKINNIKQK
+465 KSGKVNGIVQK

-481 APVALK
+481 APVSLE
-487 EHDYSHV
+487 EHEYSHV

-501 APYFISIGL
+501 APYFISIAL

-537 SALISF
+537 SALISL
-543 TPFVI
+543 TPFVL
-548 MGVVQAVILMGVVH
+548 MGVVQAIILMGVVQ

-590 QMIMVVFKIPGRI
+590 QMIMVVFRIPGRI

-618 TFPVQMTPSFFRAVH
+618 TFPVQMTPAFFRAVH
-633 PYLPMTYSIL
+633 PYLPMTYSIM
-643 GLRQAMA
+643 GLRQAMS
-650 GRNSG
+650 GKNSG
-655 AIASSIGILVI
+655 EIVSGIGMLVL
-666 FGIIAIAITSI
+666 FGVIAIAITSI
-677 VDCVKR
+677 AFRMKR
-683 TVTMFDLHPVITLEA
+683 TVKMFDLHPVITLEA

>member
-1 MEMVRMRVN
+1 MRVN
-10 TIVLAFRE
+10 TIALAFRE

-62 AVVVEDSGAIINGKM
+62 AVVVEDNGAMINGKM
-77 RNVGNEI
+77 RNVGHEI
-84 KNRLKNQKDGSEG
+84 KNRLKSQKDGSAG
-97 FQWNFVDSAKANK
+97 FQWNFVNSAKANK
-110 GIKNGDYFMVATIP
+110 GLKNGDYFMVATIP
-124 ASFSKCIASAQ
+124 SSFSKCIASAQ

-155 ASQIGKTAFRTIRSE
+155 ASQIGKTAFHTMRSE
-170 ISEAIAQEYWEHMF
+170 ISEAIAQEYWEHML
-184 AKVNSASD
+184 AKANSASE
-192 SLGAAANG
+192 SLGEAVKG
-200 AGALHE
+200 AGELHE

-217 LADGSNKLSA
+217 IADGSNKLSS

-242 ANTLTEANAR
+242 ADTLTQANLR

-273 LSEGTQRLSAATDEF
+273 LSEGTQRLSAATSEF

-351 LETNLSALS
+351 LETNLSALT
-360 AGADKLSDGSL
+360 AGADRLSAGSL

-376 ADAISQGFEAVNTG
+376 ADAISQGVESINAG
-390 SNKLAAGANSLAEGL
+390 SNRLAAGANNLANGL
-405 AQVSNGSEKLNN
+405 AQVSNGSENLNN
-417 GVNAAAQGSAKIV
+417 GITRAAQGSAKIV
-430 NGSDQLNSGAK
+430 NGSNQLDSGVK

-450 VEGAK
+450 VDGAK

-465 KSGKINNIKQK
+465 KSGKVNGIVQK

-481 APVALK
+481 APVSLE
-487 EHDYSHV
+487 EHEYSHV

-501 APYFISIGL
+501 APYFISIAL

-537 SALISF
+537 SALISL

-562 GALKLQIDNVGAFY
+562 LVLKLQIDNILAFY
-576 ALGIIASIVFMAIM
+576 GLGIIASIMFMAIM
-590 QMIMVVFKIPGRI
+590 QMIMVIFHIPGRI

-618 TFPVQMTPSFFRAVH
+618 TFPVEMTPAFFRAVH
-633 PYLPMTYSIL
+633 PYLPMTYSIM

-650 GRNSG
+650 GKNSG
-655 AIASSIGILVI
+655 EIVSGIGMLVL
-666 FGIIAIAITSI
+666 FGVIAIAITSI
-677 VDCVKR
+677 VARMKR

>member
-1 MEMVRMRVN
+1 MRVS
-10 TIVLAFRE
+10 TIALAFRE
-18 LNNAIKGKAR
+18 LNNTMKGKAR

-62 AVVVEDSGAIINGKM
+62 AVVVEDNGAMINGKM
-77 RNVGNEI
+77 RNIGNEI
-84 KNRLKNQKDGSEG
+84 KTRLKNQKDGSEG
-97 FQWNFVDSAKANK
+97 FQWNFVNSAEANK
-110 GIKNGDYFMVATIP
+110 GLKNGNYFMVATIP

-155 ASQIGKTAFRTIRSE
+155 ASQIGKTAFRTMRTE

-217 LADGSNKLSA
+217 LADGSNKLSQ
-227 SLRKLQGGLGELQKG
+227 SLQKLQGGLGELQKG

-273 LSEGTQRLSAATDEF
+273 LSEGTQRLSAATSEF

-304 HVKAGNAETKTKLA
+304 HVKAGNAATKTKLA

-360 AGADKLSDGSL
+360 AGADRLSTGSL

-376 ADAISQGFEAVNTG
+376 ADALMQGMEKVNVG
-390 SNKLAAGANSLAEGL
+390 SNKLVAGTNKLADGL
-405 AQVSNGSEKLNN
+405 TQVSNGSEKLNS
-417 GVNAAAQGSAKIV
+417 GVNEAAQGSAKIV

-450 VEGAK
+450 VDGAK

-465 KSGKINNIKQK
+465 KSGKVNGIVQK

-481 APVALK
+481 APVSLE
-487 EHDYSHV
+487 EHEYSHV

-501 APYFISIGL
+501 APYFISIAL
-510 WVGALMATFVLRVMD
+510 WVGALMTTFVLRVMD

-537 SALISF
+537 SALISL

-548 MGVVQAVILMGVVH
+548 MGIVQAVILMGVVQLV
-562 GALKLQIDNVGAFY
+562 LKLQIDNVLAFY
-576 ALGIIASIVFMAIM
+576 GLGIIASIMFMAIM
-590 QMIMVVFKIPGRI
+590 QMIMVVFHVPGRI

-618 TFPVQMTPSFFRAVH
+618 TFPVQMTPAFFRAVH
-633 PYLPMTYSIL
+633 PYLPMTYSIM

-650 GRNSG
+650 GKNSG
-655 AIASSIGILVI
+655 EIVSGIGMLVL
-666 FGIIAIAITSI
+666 FGVIAIAITSI
-677 VDCVKR
+677 VARMKR

>member
-1 MEMVRMRVN
+1 M
-10 TIVLAFRE
+10 
-18 LNNAIKGKAR
+18 
-28 KLVIGTVALIPLLYG
+28 
-43 SLYLWAFTNPYKTL
+43 
-57 DTVPV
+57 PV
-62 AVVVEDSGAIINGKM
+62 AVVVEDNGAMINGKM
-77 RNVGNEI
+77 RNIGNEI
-84 KNRLKNQKDGSEG
+84 KTRLKNQKDGSEG
-97 FQWNFVDSAKANK
+97 FQWNFVNSAEANK
-110 GIKNGDYFMVATIP
+110 GLKNGNYFMVATIP

-155 ASQIGKTAFRTIRSE
+155 ASQIGKTAFRTMRTE

-217 LADGSNKLSA
+217 LADGSNKLSQ
-227 SLRKLQGGLGELQKG
+227 SLQKLQGGLGELQKG

-273 LSEGTQRLSAATDEF
+273 LSEGTQRLSAATSEF

-304 HVKAGNAETKTKLA
+304 HVKAGNAETKAQIT

-331 EDVLA
+331 DDVIA

-360 AGADKLSDGSL
+360 AGVDKLSAGSL

-376 ADAISQGFEAVNTG
+376 ADALMQGMEKVNVG
-390 SNKLAAGANSLAEGL
+390 SNKLVAGTNKLADGL
-405 AQVSNGSEKLNN
+405 AQVSNGSEKLNS
-417 GVNAAAQGSAKIV
+417 GVNAAAQGSAKII
-430 NGSDQLNSGAK
+430 NGSDQLNSGTK

-450 VEGAK
+450 VDGAK

-465 KSGKINNIKQK
+465 KSGKVNGIVQK

-481 APVALK
+481 APVSLE
-487 EHDYSHV
+487 EHEYSHV

-501 APYFISIGL
+501 APYFISIAL
-510 WVGALMATFVLRVMD
+510 WVGALMTTFVLRAMD

-537 SALISF
+537 SALISL

-548 MGVVQAVILMGVVH
+548 MGVSQAIILMGVVQ
-562 GALKLQIDNVGAFY
+562 GALKFQIDNVGAFY
-576 ALGIIASIVFMAIM
+576 ALGILASIVFMAIM
-590 QMIMVVFKIPGRI
+590 QMIMVVFRMPGRI

-618 TFPVQMTPSFFRAVH
+618 TFPVQMTPAFFRAVH
-633 PYLPMTYSIL
+633 PYLPMTYSIM
-643 GLRQAMA
+643 GLRQAMS
-650 GRNSG
+650 GKNSG
-655 AIASSIGILVI
+655 EIVSGIGMLVL
-666 FGIIAIAITSI
+666 FGVIAIAITSI
-677 VDCVKR
+677 AFRMKR
-683 TVTMFDLHPVITLEA
+683 TVKMFDLHPVITLDA

>member
-1 MEMVRMRVN
+1 MHVS
-10 TIVLAFRE
+10 TIALAFRE
-18 LNNAIKGKAR
+18 INNTMKGKAR

-62 AVVVEDSGAIINGKM
+62 AVVVEDNGAMINGKM
-77 RNVGNEI
+77 RNIGNEI
-84 KNRLKNQKDGSEG
+84 KTRLKNQKDGSEG
-97 FQWNFVDSAKANK
+97 FQWNFVNSAEANK
-110 GIKNGDYFMVATIP
+110 GLKNGNYFMVATIP

-155 ASQIGKTAFRTIRSE
+155 ASQIGKTAFRTMRTE

-217 LADGSNKLSA
+217 LADGSNKLSQ
-227 SLRKLQGGLGELQKG
+227 SLQKLQGGLGELQKG

-273 LSEGTQRLSAATDEF
+273 LSEGTQRLSAATSEF

-304 HVKAGNAETKTKLA
+304 HVKAGNAETKAQIT

-331 EDVLA
+331 DDVIA

-360 AGADKLSDGSL
+360 AGVDKLSAGSL

-376 ADAISQGFEAVNTG
+376 ADALMQGMEKVNVG
-390 SNKLAAGANSLAEGL
+390 SNKLVAGTNKLADGL
-405 AQVSNGSEKLNN
+405 AQVSNGSEKLNS
-417 GVNAAAQGSAKIV
+417 GVNAAAQGSAKII
-430 NGSDQLNSGAK
+430 NGSDQLNSGTK

-450 VEGAK
+450 VDGAK

-465 KSGKINNIKQK
+465 KSGKVNGIVQK

-481 APVALK
+481 APVSLE
-487 EHDYSHV
+487 EHEYSHV

-501 APYFISIGL
+501 APYFISIAL
-510 WVGALMATFVLRVMD
+510 WVGALMTTFVLRVMD

-537 SALISF
+537 SALISL

-548 MGVVQAVILMGVVH
+548 MGVSQAIILMGVVQ
-562 GALKLQIDNVGAFY
+562 GALKFQIDNVGAFY
-576 ALGIIASIVFMAIM
+576 ALGILASIVFMAIM
-590 QMIMVVFKIPGRI
+590 QMIMVVFRMPGRI

-618 TFPVQMTPSFFRAVH
+618 TFPVQMTPAFFRAVH
-633 PYLPMTYSIL
+633 PYLPMTYSIM
-643 GLRQAMA
+643 GLRQAMS
-650 GRNSG
+650 GKNSG
-655 AIASSIGILVI
+655 EIVSGIGMLVL
-666 FGIIAIAITSI
+666 FGVIAIAITSI
-677 VDCVKR
+677 AFRMKR
-683 TVTMFDLHPVITLEA
+683 TVKMFDLHPVITLDA

>member
-1 MEMVRMRVN
+1 MHVS
-10 TIVLAFRE
+10 TIALAFRE
-18 LNNAIKGKAR
+18 INNTMKGKAR

-62 AVVVEDSGAIINGKM
+62 AVVVEDNGAMINGKM
-77 RNVGNEI
+77 RNIGNEI
-84 KNRLKNQKDGSEG
+84 KTRLKNQKDGSEG
-97 FQWNFVDSAKANK
+97 FQWNFVNSAEANK
-110 GIKNGDYFMVATIP
+110 GLKNGNYFMVATIP

-155 ASQIGKTAFRTIRSE
+155 ASQIGKTAFRTMRTE

-192 SLGAAANG
+192 SLGAAAKG

-217 LADGSNKLSA
+217 LADGSNKLSQ
-227 SLRKLQGGLGELQKG
+227 SLQKLQGGLGELQKG

-273 LSEGTQRLSAATDEF
+273 LSEGTQRLSAATSEF

-304 HVKAGNAETKTKLA
+304 HVKAGNAETKAQIT

-360 AGADKLSDGSL
+360 AGADKLSAGSL

-376 ADAISQGFEAVNTG
+376 ADAISQGIEAVNTG
-390 SNKLAAGANSLAEGL
+390 SNKLAAGANNLADGL

-450 VEGAK
+450 VDGAK

-465 KSGKINNIKQK
+465 KSGKVNGIVQK

-481 APVALK
+481 APVSLE
-487 EHDYSHV
+487 EHEYSHV

-501 APYFISIGL
+501 APYFISIAL
-510 WVGALMATFVLRVMD
+510 WVGALMTTFVLRVMD

-537 SALISF
+537 SALISL

-548 MGVVQAVILMGVVH
+548 MGVAQAIILMGVVQ
-562 GALKLQIDNVGAFY
+562 GALKFQIDNVGAFY

-590 QMIMVVFKIPGRI
+590 QMIMVVFRMPGRI

-618 TFPVQMTPSFFRAVH
+618 TFPVQMTPAFFRAVH
-633 PYLPMTYSIL
+633 PYLPMTYSIM
-643 GLRQAMA
+643 GLRQAMS
-650 GRNSG
+650 GKNSG
-655 AIASSIGILVI
+655 EIVSGIGMLVL
-666 FGIIAIAITSI
+666 FGVIAIAITSI
-677 VDCVKR
+677 AFRMKR
-683 TVTMFDLHPVITLEA
+683 TVKMFDLHPVITLDA

>member
-1 MEMVRMRVN
+1 MRVN
-10 TIVLAFRE
+10 TIALAFRE
-18 LNNAIKGKAR
+18 LNNAMKGKAR

-57 DTVPV
+57 NTVPV
-62 AVVVEDSGAIINGKM
+62 AVVVEDNGAMINGKM
-77 RNVGNEI
+77 RNIGNEI
-84 KNRLKNQKDGSEG
+84 KTRLKNQKDGSEG
-97 FQWNFVDSAKANK
+97 FQWNFVNSAEANK
-110 GIKNGDYFMVATIP
+110 GLKNGNYFMVATIP

-155 ASQIGKTAFRTIRSE
+155 ASQIGKTAFRTMRTE

-217 LADGSNKLSA
+217 LADGSNKLSQ
-227 SLRKLQGGLGELQKG
+227 SLQKLQGGLGELQKG

-273 LSEGTQRLSAATDEF
+273 LSEGTQRLSAATSEF

-304 HVKAGNAETKTKLA
+304 HVKAGNAETKAQIT

-360 AGADKLSDGSL
+360 AGADKLSAGSL

-376 ADAISQGFEAVNTG
+376 ADAISQGIEAVNTG
-390 SNKLAAGANSLAEGL
+390 SNKLAAGANNLADGL

-450 VEGAK
+450 VDGAK

-465 KSGKINNIKQK
+465 KSGKVNGIVQK

-481 APVALK
+481 APVSLE
-487 EHDYSHV
+487 EHEYSHV

-501 APYFISIGL
+501 APYFISIAL

-537 SALISF
+537 SALISL

-548 MGVVQAVILMGVVH
+548 MGVAQAIILMGVVQ
-562 GALKLQIDNVGAFY
+562 GALKFQIDNVGAFY

-590 QMIMVVFKIPGRI
+590 QMIMVVFRMPGRI

-618 TFPVQMTPSFFRAVH
+618 TFPVQMTPAFFRAVH
-633 PYLPMTYSIL
+633 PYLPMTYSIM
-643 GLRQAMA
+643 GLRQAMS
-650 GRNSG
+650 GKNSG
-655 AIASSIGILVI
+655 EIVSGIGMLVL
-666 FGIIAIAITSI
+666 FGVIAIAITSI
-677 VDCVKR
+677 IAYKKR

>member
-1 MEMVRMRVN
+1 MRVN

-57 DTVPV
+57 NTVPV

-77 RNVGNEI
+77 RNIGNEI
-84 KNRLKNQKDGSEG
+84 KTRLRNQKDGSEG

-441 KLSDNTPKL
+441 KLSENTPKL
-450 VEGAK
+450 VDGAK
-455 KLHDGLKDAQ
+455 KLHEGLKNAQ

-481 APVALK
+481 APVSLE
-487 EHDYSHV
+487 EHEYSHV

-543 TPFVI
+543 TPFVL
-548 MGVVQAVILMGVVH
+548 MGVVQAIILMGVVH
-562 GALKLQIDNVGAFY
+562 GALKLQIDNVAAFY

-590 QMIMVVFKIPGRI
+590 QMIMAVFKIPGRI

-650 GRNSG
+650 GKNSG

>member
-1 MEMVRMRVN
+1 MRVN
-10 TIVLAFRE
+10 TIALAFRE

-62 AVVVEDSGAIINGKM
+62 AVVVEDNGAMINGKM
-77 RNVGNEI
+77 RNVGHEI
-84 KNRLKNQKDGSEG
+84 KNRLKSQKDGSAG

-110 GIKNGDYFMVATIP
+110 GLKNGDYFMVATIP
-124 ASFSKCIASAQ
+124 SSFSKCIASAQ

-155 ASQIGKTAFRTIRSE
+155 ASQIGKTAFHTMRSE
-170 ISEAIAQEYWEHMF
+170 ISEAIAQEYWEHML
-184 AKVNSASD
+184 AKANSASE
-192 SLGAAANG
+192 SLGEAVKG
-200 AGALHE
+200 AGELHE

-217 LADGSNKLSA
+217 IADGSNKLSS

-242 ANTLTEANAR
+242 ADTLTQANLR

-273 LSEGTQRLSAATDEF
+273 LSEGTQRLSAATNEF

-360 AGADKLSDGSL
+360 AGADKLSTGSL

-376 ADAISQGFEAVNTG
+376 ADTISQGIETVNTG
-390 SNKLAAGANSLAEGL
+390 SSKLAAGANKLADGL
-405 AQVSNGSEKLNN
+405 TQVSNGSEKLNN
-417 GVNAAAQGSAKIV
+417 GVNAAVEGSAKIA

-455 KLHDGLKDAQ
+455 KLHDGLKNAQ
-465 KSGKINNIKQK
+465 NSSKINNIKQK

-481 APVALK
+481 APVALE
-487 EHDYSHV
+487 EHEYSHV

-537 SALISF
+537 SALISL

-562 GALKLQIDNVGAFY
+562 LVLKLQIDNILAFY
-576 ALGIIASIVFMAIM
+576 GLGIIASIMFMAIM
-590 QMIMVVFKIPGRI
+590 QMIMVIFHIPGRI

-618 TFPVQMTPSFFRAVH
+618 TFPVEMTPAFFRAVH
-633 PYLPMTYSIL
+633 PYLPMTYSIM

-650 GRNSG
+650 GKNSG
-655 AIASSIGILVI
+655 EIVSGIGMLVL
-666 FGIIAIAITSI
+666 FGVIAIAITSI
-677 VDCVKR
+677 VARMKR

>member
-1 MEMVRMRVN
+1 MRVN

-62 AVVVEDSGAIINGKM
+62 AVVVEDNGAIINGKM

-97 FQWNFVDSAKANK
+97 FQWNFVNSAKANK
-110 GIKNGDYFMVATIP
+110 GLKNGDYFMVATIP

-548 MGVVQAVILMGVVH
+548 MGVVH
-562 GALKLQIDNVGAFY
+562 GALKLQIDNVAAFY
-576 ALGIIASIVFMAIM
+576 ALGIIASIIFMAIM
-590 QMIMVVFKIPGRI
+590 QMIMAVFKIPGRI

>member
-1 MEMVRMRVN
+1 MRVN

-62 AVVVEDSGAIINGKM
+62 AVVVEDNGAIINGKM

-84 KNRLKNQKDGSEG
+84 KDRLKNQKDGSEG
-97 FQWNFVDSAKANK
+97 FQWNFVNSAKANK
-110 GIKNGDYFMVATIP
+110 GLKNGDYFMVATIP

-562 GALKLQIDNVGAFY
+562 GALKLQIDNVAAFY
-576 ALGIIASIVFMAIM
+576 ALGIIASIIFMAIM
-590 QMIMVVFKIPGRI
+590 QMIMAVFKIPGRI

>member
-1 MEMVRMRVN
+1 MHVN
-10 TIVLAFRE
+10 TIALAFRE
-18 LNNAIKGKAR
+18 INNTLKGKAR

-62 AVVVEDSGAIINGKM
+62 AVVVEDNGAMINGKM
-77 RNVGNEI
+77 RNIGNEI
-84 KNRLKNQKDGSEG
+84 KTRLKNQKDGGEG
-97 FQWNFVDSAKANK
+97 FQWNFVNSAEANK
-110 GIKNGDYFMVATIP
+110 GLKNGNYFMVATIP

-155 ASQIGKTAFRTIRSE
+155 ASQIGKTAFRTMRTE

-192 SLGAAANG
+192 SLGAAADG

-217 LADGSNKLSA
+217 LADGSNKLSQ
-227 SLRKLQGGLGELQKG
+227 SLQKLQGGLGELQKG

-273 LSEGTQRLSAATDEF
+273 LSEGTQRLSAATSEF

-304 HVKAGNAETKTKLA
+304 HVKAGNAETKAQIT

-336 NLQSLAEG
+336 NLQILAEG

-360 AGADKLSDGSL
+360 AGADRLSAGSL

-376 ADAISQGFEAVNTG
+376 ADALMQGMEKVNVG
-390 SNKLAAGANSLAEGL
+390 SNQLAGGANTLADGL
-405 AQVSNGSEKLNN
+405 TQVSNGSEKLNS
-417 GVNAAAQGSAKIV
+417 GVNEAAQGSAKIV

-450 VEGAK
+450 VDGAK

-465 KSGKINNIKQK
+465 KSGKVNGIVQK

-481 APVALK
+481 APVSLE
-487 EHDYSHV
+487 EHEYSHV

-501 APYFISIGL
+501 APYFISIAL
-510 WVGALMATFVLRVMD
+510 WVGALMTTFVLRVMD

-537 SALISF
+537 SALISL

-548 MGVVQAVILMGVVH
+548 MGVAQAIILMGVVQ
-562 GALKLQIDNVGAFY
+562 GALKFQIDNVVAFY

-590 QMIMVVFKIPGRI
+590 QMIMVVFRMPGRI

-618 TFPVQMTPSFFRAVH
+618 TFPVQMTPAFFRAVH
-633 PYLPMTYSIL
+633 PYLPMTYSIM
-643 GLRQAMA
+643 GLRQAMS
-650 GRNSG
+650 GKNSG
-655 AIASSIGILVI
+655 EIVSGIGMLVL
-666 FGIIAIAITSI
+666 FGVIAIAITSI
-677 VDCVKR
+677 SFRMKR
-683 TVTMFDLHPVITLEA
+683 TVKMFDLHPVITLDA

>member
-1 MEMVRMRVN
+1 MVVKTMRVN
-10 TIVLAFRE
+10 TFALAFRE
-18 LNNAIKGKAR
+18 LNNTMKGKAR

-57 DTVPV
+57 NTVPV
-62 AVVVEDSGAIINGKM
+62 AVVVEDTGAVINGAK
-77 RNVGNEI
+77 RNIGNEI
-84 KNRLKNQKDGSEG
+84 KTRLKNQKDGSEG
-97 FQWNFVDSAKANK
+97 FQWNFVNSAEANK
-110 GIKNGDYFMVATIP
+110 GLKNGNYFMVATIP

-155 ASQIGKTAFRTIRSE
+155 ASQIGKTAFHTMRSE

-192 SLGAAANG
+192 SLGSAANG
-200 AGALHE
+200 AGALHK

-217 LADGSNKLSA
+217 LADGSNKLSQ
-227 SLRKLQGGLGELQKG
+227 SLQKLQGGLGELQKG

-344 LGENSNL
+344 LGENSHL

-360 AGADKLSDGSL
+360 AGADRLSAGSL

-376 ADAISQGFEAVNTG
+376 ADALMQGMEKVNVG
-390 SNKLAAGANSLAEGL
+390 SNQLAGGANTLADGL
-405 AQVSNGSEKLNN
+405 TQVSNGSEKLNN
-417 GVNAAAQGSAKIV
+417 GVSVAAQGSAKIV
-430 NGSDQLNSGAK
+430 NGSDQLNSGVK

-465 KSGKINNIKQK
+465 KSGKINNIVQK

-481 APVALK
+481 APVSLE
-487 EHDYSHV
+487 EHEYSHV

-537 SALISF
+537 SALISL

-548 MGVVQAVILMGVVH
+548 MGIVQAVILMGVVQLV
-562 GALKLQIDNVGAFY
+562 LKLQIDNVLAFY
-576 ALGIIASIVFMAIM
+576 GLGIIASIMFMAIM
-590 QMIMVVFKIPGRI
+590 QMIMVVFHVPGRI

-618 TFPVQMTPSFFRAVH
+618 TFPVQMTPAFFRAVH
-633 PYLPMTYSIL
+633 PYLPMTYSIM

-650 GRNSG
+650 GKNSG
-655 AIASSIGILVI
+655 EIVSGIGMLVL
-666 FGIIAIAITSI
+666 FGVIAIAITSI
-677 VDCVKR
+677 AFRMKR
-683 TVTMFDLHPVITLEA
+683 TVTMFDLHPVITLDA

>member
-1 MEMVRMRVN
+1 MRVN

-77 RNVGNEI
+77 RNIGNEI
-84 KNRLKNQKDGSEG
+84 KTRLRNQKDGSEG

-430 NGSDQLNSGAK
+430 NGSDQLNSGVK

-562 GALKLQIDNVGAFY
+562 GALKLQIDNVAAFY

>member
-1 MEMVRMRVN
+1 MRVN

-62 AVVVEDSGAIINGKM
+62 AVVVEDNGAIINGKM

-97 FQWNFVDSAKANK
+97 FQWNFVNSAKANK
-110 GIKNGDYFMVATIP
+110 GLKNGDYFMVATIP

-206 GSKSLQGGINK
+206 GLKSLQGGINK

-441 KLSDNTPKL
+441 KLSENTPKL

-455 KLHDGLKDAQ
+455 KLHDGLKNAQ

-481 APVALK
+481 APVSLE
-487 EHDYSHV
+487 EHEYSHV

>member
-1 MEMVRMRVN
+1 MHVS
-10 TIVLAFRE
+10 TIALAFRE
-18 LNNAIKGKAR
+18 INNTMKGKAR

-62 AVVVEDSGAIINGKM
+62 AVVVEDNGAMINGKM
-77 RNVGNEI
+77 RNIGNEI
-84 KNRLKNQKDGSEG
+84 KTRLKNQKDGSEG
-97 FQWNFVDSAKANK
+97 FQWNFVNSAEANK
-110 GIKNGDYFMVATIP
+110 GLKNGNYFMVATIP

-155 ASQIGKTAFRTIRSE
+155 ASQIGKTAFRTMRTE

-217 LADGSNKLSA
+217 LADGSNKLSQ
-227 SLRKLQGGLGELQKG
+227 SLQKLQGGLGELQKG

-304 HVKAGNAETKTKLA
+304 HVKAGNAETKAQIT

-360 AGADKLSDGSL
+360 AGADKLSAGSL

-376 ADAISQGFEAVNTG
+376 ADALMQGMEKVNVG
-390 SNKLAAGANSLAEGL
+390 SNKLVAGTNKLADGL
-405 AQVSNGSEKLNN
+405 AQVSNGSEKLNS
-417 GVNAAAQGSAKIV
+417 GVNEAAQGSSKIV
-430 NGSDQLNSGAK
+430 NGSNQLNSGVK

-450 VEGAK
+450 VDGAK

-465 KSGKINNIKQK
+465 KSGKVNGIVQK

-481 APVALK
+481 APVSLE
-487 EHDYSHV
+487 EHEYSHV

-501 APYFISIGL
+501 APYFISIAL
-510 WVGALMATFVLRVMD
+510 WVGALMTTFVLRVMD

-537 SALISF
+537 SALISL

-548 MGVVQAVILMGVVH
+548 MGVSQAIILMGVVQ
-562 GALKLQIDNVGAFY
+562 GALKFQIDNVGAFY

-590 QMIMVVFKIPGRI
+590 QMIMVVFRIPGRI

-633 PYLPMTYSIL
+633 PYLPMTYSIM
-643 GLRQAMA
+643 GLRQAMS
-650 GRNSG
+650 GKNSG
-655 AIASSIGILVI
+655 EIVSGIGMLVL
-666 FGIIAIAITSI
+666 FGVIAIAITSI
-677 VDCVKR
+677 AFRMKR

>member
-1 MEMVRMRVN
+1 MHVS
-10 TIVLAFRE
+10 TIALAFRE
-18 LNNAIKGKAR
+18 INNTMKGKAR

-62 AVVVEDSGAIINGKM
+62 AVVVEDNGAMINGKM
-77 RNVGNEI
+77 RNIGNEI
-84 KNRLKNQKDGSEG
+84 KTRLKNQKDGSEG
-97 FQWNFVDSAKANK
+97 FQWNFVNSAEANK
-110 GIKNGDYFMVATIP
+110 GLKNGNYFMVATIP

-146 KYDQASNML
+146 KYDHASNML
-155 ASQIGKTAFRTIRSE
+155 ASQIGKTAFHTMRSE

-192 SLGAAANG
+192 SLGAAVNG

-217 LADGSNKLSA
+217 LADGSNKLSQ
-227 SLRKLQGGLGELQKG
+227 SLQKLQGGLGELQKG

-273 LSEGTQRLSAATDEF
+273 LSEGAQRLSAATDEF

-344 LGENSNL
+344 LGENSDL

-360 AGADKLSDGSL
+360 SGADRLSAGIL

-376 ADAISQGFEAVNTG
+376 ADALMQGMEKVNVG
-390 SNKLAAGANSLAEGL
+390 SNKLVAGTNKLADGL

-417 GVNAAAQGSAKIV
+417 GVSSAALGSAKIV
-430 NGSDQLNSGAK
+430 NGSNQLNSGAK

-450 VEGAK
+450 VDGAK
-455 KLHDGLKDAQ
+455 KLHDGLKNSQ
-465 KSGKINNIKQK
+465 KSGKINNIVQK

-481 APVALK
+481 APVSLE
-487 EHDYSHV
+487 EHEYSHV

-537 SALISF
+537 SALISL

-562 GALKLQIDNVGAFY
+562 LVLKLQIDNVLAFY
-576 ALGIIASIVFMAIM
+576 GLGIIASIMFMAIM
-590 QMIMVVFKIPGRI
+590 QMIMVVFHIPGRI

-618 TFPVQMTPSFFRAVH
+618 TFPVQMTPAFFRAVH
-633 PYLPMTYSIL
+633 PYLPMTYSIM

-650 GRNSG
+650 GKNSG
-655 AIASSIGILVI
+655 EIVSGIGMLVL
-666 FGIIAIAITSI
+666 FGVIAIAITSI
-677 VDCVKR
+677 VCRMKR